1 MICATVAY
9 CISTKPAGESAALYY
24 GSGCLPP
31 VRPWCSWIG
40 WRTSEILENVLG
52 EGYEGWLMSDGY
64 NAYRRFLKRCRCWA
78 HLLRKA
84 QGLVEC
90 LDSEAQHFGRQ
101 TVDVLDTL
109 MAAIRTARDDPP
121 DTGLSRLYGDLLENY
136 RLECERMSLFTH
148 TKARALAVEM
158 LNDWAAIFRVL
169 DHPHLPADQ
178 QRSGTCAAPLG
189 NSA

>member
-1 MICATVAY
+1 MALVFTTRTTV
-9 CISTKPAGESAALYY
+9 
-24 GSGCLPP
+24 
-31 VRPWCSWIG
+31 VFWIG

-121 DTGLSRLYGDLLENY
+121 TPVY
-136 RLECERMSLFTH
+136 RGYM
-148 TKARALAVEM
+148 
-158 LNDWAAIFRVL
+158 AIFWKTIGLNV
-169 DHPHLPADQ
+169 
-178 QRSGTCAAPLG
+178 SG
-189 NSA
+189 